1 MSLLKCIRFG
11 CQLVLG
17 FDIAL
22 RVLQWRE
29 ACALSIK
36 RLVDIVV
43 LLCAF
48 NLWRDDDRGGA
59 ETTLSLGKVVPIC
72 SGLRTMRARVTE
84 TLSLGDIG
92 MSE

>member
-1 MSLLKCIRFG
+1 M
-11 CQLVLG
+11 
-17 FDIAL
+17 
-22 RVLQWRE
+22 
-29 ACALSIK
+29 LSVE

-48 NLWRDDDRGGA
+48 HLWRDDNRGGA
-59 ETTLSLGKVVPIC
+59 ETTLFLGKVVPIC

-84 TLSLGDIG
+84 TLLLGDIG